1 MWRIHIWSILAMLVF
16 NSCAQELKSETDAFT
31 QIEQYEVINQGYSDY
46 LDSLNR
52 KREIYTKFAILEDSL
67 LIEEHMRW
75 LEDKSIVNS
84 ILKFNSQYTITY
96 FEDPIDKNQM
106 NNFELFNSQYVDSN
120 VIGSSEKLYAITR
133 PYRPDS
139 CELVAIQEHQIP
151 SSTDCIGDG
160 KKTLIFKKKNKRW
173 RLIDIY

>member
-1 MWRIHIWSILAMLVF
+1 MRVFHIYCILSPLMF
-16 NSCAQELKSETDAFT
+16 SSCTEELKTEID
-31 QIEQYEVINQGYSDY
+31 QYEVINQGYSDY
-46 LDSLNR
+46 IDSLNR
-52 KREIYTKFAILEDSL
+52 NREIYYKFAVLRDSHDIESHMRKLADKNKETSVLKFYSEYKITYYEDS
-67 LIEEHMRW
+67 
-75 LEDKSIVNS
+75 
-84 ILKFNSQYTITY
+84 
-96 FEDPIDKNQM
+96 IDKNQM
-106 NNFELFNSQYVDSN
+106 NNFELINSQYVDSN
-120 VIGSSEKLYAITR
+120 MIGSSEKLYAITR